1 MINNEDTS
9 IKLNKEDQKQDQ
21 KEDEGDQNSEN
32 SELDE
37 LFLEYNK
44 VKNKKQQ

>member
-9 IKLNKEDQKQDQ
+9 IKLNKEDQ

-44 VKNKKQQ
+44 VKNKKQE